1 MRSFSGS
8 HSARYLHIS
17 ASVPPDKTDVR
28 DVHSRTHS
36 PRMHTMGANAGGR
49 SPKPSAT
56 APQCRGQWG
65 ARLHR
70 LPPSHPTILSDCDIS
85 PAQPI

>member
-36 PRMHTMGANAGGR
+36 PRMHTMGSQCWRQKSEALGDG
-49 SPKPSAT
+49 PSM
-56 APQCRGQWG
+56 PRPMG
-65 ARLHR
+65 
-70 LPPSHPTILSDCDIS
+70 S
-85 PAQPI
+85 PAASSPPVAPNDPL